1 MPPLLQINK
10 STLARVSMLLWGTAG
25 CGKTHFANTAPGKRL
40 FLNFD
45 PDGTASLPLSDD
57 TLLLDYS
64 QEHNRIVSE
73 VKSSNPFNLD
83 TILRENTDIQT
94 LIVDSVTAF
103 TSKTVDH
110 AVDVVKGATFEN
122 PSIQGYQVRNR
133 YALGLCKSLLLI
145 TARYNRN
152 VIFICHEDSEKNS
165 DGALV
170 LVTVMLG
177 GTLREE
183 VPLHISE
190 VWHLVD
196 KVSSRV
202 AQVRSSGMYKPM
214 KSRMFDTS
222 NSYEFE
228 ISTGKDPSK
237 ITLAALF
244 QRWRDANYDKILIP
258 K

>member
-1 MPPLLQINK
+1 
-10 STLARVSMLLWGTAG
+10 MLLWGTAG
-25 CGKTHFANTAPGKRL
+25 CGKTHLANTSPGKRL
-40 FLNFD
+40 ILNFD
-45 PDGTASLPLSDD
+45 PDGTASLPVSDD

-64 QEHNRIVSE
+64 TEHNRIVSE

-83 TILRENTDIQT
+83 TILREHPDIQT
-94 LIVDSVTAF
+94 LIVDSMTAF

-110 AVDVVKGATFEN
+110 AVDTVKGATFEN

-152 VIFICHEDSEKNS
+152 VIFICHEDNEKNT
-165 DGALV
+165 DGAVMLI
-170 LVTVMLG
+170 TVMLG
-177 GTLREE
+177 GSLREE

-190 VWHLVD
+190 VWHLQD
-196 KVSSRV
+196 KVTSRV

-222 NSYEFE
+222 NGYEFE
-228 ISTGKDPSK
+228 TSTSKDPSK
-237 ITLAALF
+237 VTLAALF
-244 QRWRDANYDKILIP
+244 ERWRDAKYNKIPLP